1 MILPAKNAYPVFST
15 QLSKLISAFMVSHT
29 NSGSTWKHGNGKKG
43 EKGEKG
49 VEDEGVGQSSWM
61 MGSL

>member
-1 MILPAKNAYPVFST
+1 MILPANNACPVFST

-29 NSGSTWKHGNGKKG
+29 NSGSTWKQANGKKG
-43 EKGEKG
+43 EKG
-49 VEDEGVGQSSWM
+49 VEAEGVGESSWM